1 MVAVGFKAKSS
12 ALFLVLLLSLFNVV
26 VNNWW
31 SVHAAHPQRDFLKYE
46 SVAASHRPR
55 LTRQLLPDAFGDRRL
70 PDVDRHRRGRAE
82 SRREEAEL
90 DVKMDKL
97 ACKVR

>member
-1 MVAVGFKAKSS
+1 MRPLFRGRSDASALLRAVVSLLGLGACTMVAVGFKAKSS

-46 SVAASHRPR
+46 FVAQLEAS
-55 LTRQLLPDAFGDRRL
+55 TDSTASIRR
-70 PDVDRHRRGRAE
+70 
-82 SRREEAEL
+82 
-90 DVKMDKL
+90 
-97 ACKVR
+97 

>member
-46 SVAASHRPR
+46 SVGFSRAA
-55 LTRQLLPDAFGDRRL
+55 DADLGSFYQTLSVIGGFLMLIDIGAGGL
-70 PDVDRHRRGRAE
+70 
-82 SRREEAEL
+82 SL
-90 DVKMDKL
+90 DAKK
-97 ACKVR
+97 RS